1 MVNTVIRLFFC
12 LLTAF
17 MVSCQLMEP
26 EIVVVNNIA
35 PDVMVRDPSFGGIVW
50 NTVLAYGQ
58 ATPPR
63 RCLSGGHRVHFKKI
77 GMFEYCRDQAR
88 YGQIDSLCMCDSSWA
103 SSDTDIIDSTPLW
116 FNYQTISSREAG
128 CGDFIVF
135 ELTSSDMEQDFSVP
149 GPYGH

>member
-1 MVNTVIRLFFC
+1 MGSTVIRLFSC
-12 LLTAF
+12 LLAAF
-17 MVSCQLMEP
+17 MVSCQIMEP

-35 PDVMVRDPSFGGIVW
+35 PDVMVRDPSFGGTVW

-58 ATPPR
+58 ATSPR

-128 CGDFIVF
+128 CGDLIVF
-135 ELTSSDMEQDFSVP
+135 ELTASDMEQDFSVP